1 MKCARPLNN
10 HTERRCDVF
19 FNDLPFPLALA
30 ALVCT
35 FLCLSAFGCMLYR
48 FIKGPSGFDRVVS
61 LDLLG
66 GICLCV
72 IVLCAIIFEQQVLM
86 EIAFAIAVV
95 NFLGTIALA
104 GYLGKEKD

>member
-1 MKCARPLNN
+1 M
-10 HTERRCDVF
+10 F
-19 FNDLPFPLALA
+19 FNLPFPLALA
-30 ALVCT
+30 AMICMALTLGSFV
-35 FLCLSAFGCMLYR
+35 CMLYR

-66 GICLCV
+66 SICLCL

-104 GYLGKEKD
+104 GYLGKAKD